1 MGKKENGLNEGTES
15 EMRRGE
21 REKGKKKREIEGKCT
36 QTNDVDVDVDGNED
50 GSLLVLYT
58 FSRVAAA

>member
-1 MGKKENGLNEGTES
+1 MKCEG
-15 EMRRGE
+15 
-21 REKGKKKREIEGKCT
+21 EKGKKGRKREIEGKCT